1 MPRVTHNQTNWTAGE
16 ISPLL
21 IGRTDLTRYAQGAE
35 IVQNAIPTKHGG
47 IKGRDGSLF
56 VCSAFSKTTRS
67 RVIRYVHSRDAAY
80 VMEFAEKVVRIIFDG
95 GQVVNENSTPYEI
108 ESPYSADD
116 VMDLTFA
123 QSGGHLFI
131 AHRNY
136 PPARIRRMS
145 GDMWVLDD
153 VPFISE
159 PTSETG
165 TRMPADL
172 VLAKKETGTN
182 IVATSV
188 GWIGGDVGRYIFS
201 DSGGLALVT
210 AVNSATDARVSIL
223 KPFPSDTIDGGTWI
237 VSGSPQVTVTNSA
250 KEPSGAQIN
259 ISATGST
266 TTGPIVSISY
276 VTLSETTAA
285 GNITRIT
292 TIYTLAAHGLSAGSV
307 FLISGS
313 VSDLIKGNTD
323 PNKYNRLF
331 TAYATPAPNTIQLRY
346 TLQMTPYGYAIMSGD
361 FIDPEILATPGNL
374 TSKLTPTSS
383 QAFRPTDVGARVIIN
398 GGTAKII
405 SITDASLAVAEIE
418 APMKSVVAAVKN
430 AWSIEYPAWR
440 SGDYPGAVSV
450 YEQRLVYAGTR
461 SIPNGVWMS
470 VIGEYINFTP
480 GVNDSDAISIEI
492 ASDEIADIRHLGQAK
507 ALIALTTGGEYTFFG
522 GVEKPITPT
531 NIQVKNQSAY
541 GCNGAKPQRIGNEL
555 YFVQSSGTKLRGMA
569 YKYDS
574 DAFGSPD
581 LSVMSEHLTS
591 GGIVDMAYQ
600 QEPDSILWMVRAD
613 GVLISVTIDR
623 DQDVIAW
630 ARHNINGFVES
641 VCCVPAG
648 SRDDLYL
655 VVKRTINGETVRH
668 IERMNGQAR
677 TDASVKGSVET
688 ATATWAGLD
697 HLEGE
702 TVTVLADGSL
712 VTPQVVV
719 GGSITIERT
728 ANTVEI
734 GLPFTPRIKTLT
746 PEMATGT
753 GSAQGNS
760 MRVSEV
766 SLRVHETSGALI
778 NGDHIAF
785 RRFGVGVLDQPPP
798 VESGVF
804 RIETL
809 GWERGA
815 HSITIEGIPG
825 VPFYILSAI
834 YKWQVND

>member
-35 IVQNAIPTKHGG
+35 IVENGIPTKHGG
-47 IKGRDGSLF
+47 IKARDGSLF
-56 VCSAFSKTTRS
+56 VCSAFSKATRS

-80 VMEFAEKVVRIIFDG
+80 VMEFADRIVRIIFDG
-95 GQVVNENSTPYEI
+95 GQVINENSTPYEI

-145 GDMWVLDD
+145 GDTWVLDD

-165 TRMPADL
+165 ARLPADL
-172 VLAKKETGTN
+172 VLAKKELGTN
-182 IVATSV
+182 VIATTV

-201 DSGGLALVT
+201 DSGGLALITKVT
-210 AVNSATDARVSIL
+210 NALNAVVTII
-223 KPFPSDTIDGGTWI
+223 KPFADTTIAGSTWVI
-237 VSGSPQVTVTNSA
+237 GGSPQTTVTNSA
-250 KEPSGAQIN
+250 KEPTGTQIN
-259 ISATGST
+259 LSAGGSVTTGS
-266 TTGPIVSISY
+266 VYSISY
-276 VTLSETTAA
+276 MYEVRTLSGIYMIYDYHIVTNAPPVGITAGSIILLSNSVWDYGSDPNLYNKTYTVYSVGGNEVILRA
-285 GNITRIT
+285 IGGNGSYTGGSIQGSPNGFSEWGNIRT
-292 TIYTLAAHGLSAGSV
+292 ASV
-307 FLISGS
+307 A
-313 VSDLIKGNTD
+313 V
-323 PNKYNRLF
+323 
-331 TAYATPAPNTIQLRY
+331 AT
-346 TLQMTPYGYAIMSGD
+346 
-361 FIDPEILATPGNL
+361 
-374 TSKLTPTSS
+374 

-398 GGTAKII
+398 GGSAKII
-405 SITDASLAVAEIE
+405 GVTNASLAVAEIE

-430 AWSIEYPAWR
+430 SWTIEYPAWR
-440 SGDYPGAVSV
+440 NGDYPGAVSV

-581 LSVMSEHLTS
+581 LSVMSEHLTH
-591 GGIVDMAYQ
+591 GGIIDMAYQ

-648 SRDDLYL
+648 SRDDLYIS
-655 VVKRTINGETVRH
+655 VKRTINGEVVRH

-677 TDASVKGSVET
+677 TDASVKGSVEV
-688 ATATWAGLD
+688 ATATWTGLD
-697 HLEGE
+697 HLEGQ
-702 TVTVLADGSL
+702 TVIILADGSL

-719 GGSITIERT
+719 DGSITIERP

-746 PEMATGT
+746 PEMGTAT

-766 SLRVHETSGALI
+766 SLRVHETAGVLI
-778 NGDHIAF
+778 NGDHVAF
-785 RRFGVGVLDQPPP
+785 RRFGVGVLDQPAP
-798 VESGVF
+798 VESGVY

-825 VPFYILSAI
+825 MPFYILSAI